1 MIKKT
6 CQQIKLMLREN
17 YKFIF
22 LLIAFYFVLTIPL
35 PYYIHTKGGLIDI
48 SNKVTIEDEHDKSG
62 SINLSYVTEMS
73 GNVLTYMLSYVIPSW
88 DLVSQRE
95 YVSSNETATDVDYR
109 NKLLLDEAN
118 ANAVVV
124 AYKEANKEVT
134 IKDKHFYVV
143 YVDEAADTTL
153 KVGDEI
159 ITADGVKIDTMKDY
173 IDAVAKSTIG
183 DNLNI
188 VVLDKNEKRVNR
200 TAKVFEMEERNV
212 TGIIVTSK
220 IEYEAN
226 PKITFTFDE
235 SESGPS
241 GGLMMSI
248 AIYNKLISDD
258 LTKGLT
264 IVGTGTIDIDGNVGE
279 ISGIEYKLKGA
290 VDAKADI
297 FFAPL
302 GDNYEDAKKL
312 AKKNNYDI
320 KIVGVS
326 TFSDAINYLRSV

>member
-1 MIKKT
+1 
-6 CQQIKLMLREN
+6 L
-17 YKFIF
+17 
-22 LLIAFYFVLTIPL
+22 AFYFVLTIPL
-35 PYYIHTKGGLIDI
+35 PYYIHTTGGLIDI
-48 SNKVTIEDEHDKSG
+48 SSRVEVEDEKDKSG

-159 ITADGVKIDTMKDY
+159 ITADGIKIDTMKDY